1 MLNFGERFTED
12 EIVDMVK
19 QADRDRNG
27 FIDFTEFVQM
37 ITNEEMP
44 VETHRKL
51 ITSRKWK
58 RLLIGSC
65 RPSLTE
71 LYFVKYLNVKCTE
84 LNILEILKV
93 AS

>member
-12 EIVDMVK
+12 EIGEMVK

-27 FIDFTEFVQM
+27 FIDFPEFVQM

-51 ITSRKWK
+51 ITTRK
-58 RLLIGSC
+58 
-65 RPSLTE
+65 
-71 LYFVKYLNVKCTE
+71 
-84 LNILEILKV
+84 
-93 AS
+93 

>member
-19 QADRDRNG
+19 QADSDRNG

-44 VETHRKL
+44 VETTHRKL
-51 ITSRKWK
+51 ITTRKWK
-58 RLLIGSC
+58 RLLIGA
-65 RPSLTE
+65 SLS
-71 LYFVKYLNVKCTE
+71 LKINYILS
-84 LNILEILKV
+84 NILT
-93 AS
+93 

>member
-1 MLNFGERFTED
+1 MAFRAFDTDGDGKIDKDEFRSCMLNFGERFTED

-51 ITSRKWK
+51 ITSRK
-58 RLLIGSC
+58 
-65 RPSLTE
+65 
-71 LYFVKYLNVKCTE
+71 
-84 LNILEILKV
+84 
-93 AS
+93 

>member
-1 MLNFGERFTED
+1 MINFGERFTEE

-27 FIDFTEFVQM
+27 FIDFPEFVQM
-37 ITNEEMP
+37 ITNEEVP

-58 RLLIGSC
+58 RLLIGTSFS
-65 RPSLTE
+65 PSII
-71 LYFVKYLNVKCTE
+71 FCQ
-84 LNILEILKV
+84 IF
-93 AS
+93 

>member
-51 ITSRKWK
+51 ITSRK
-58 RLLIGSC
+58 
-65 RPSLTE
+65 
-71 LYFVKYLNVKCTE
+71 
-84 LNILEILKV
+84 
-93 AS
+93 